1 MKEAGIRE
9 ARQNLTALIDEVRKG
24 HEVTITD
31 RGKPV
36 ARLVPP
42 RTPERTPFA
51 GLTEFRRR
59 MPVLSVAL
67 STTII
72 DDRVDDRID
81 DGVDD

>member
-9 ARQNLTALIDEVRKG
+9 ARQNLSALIDEVRKG

-42 RTPERTPFA
+42 RPAEAKPFRGRVA
-51 GLTEFRRR
+51 FRRR
-59 MPVLSVAL
+59 IPALVTPLSSAV
-67 STTII
+67 I
-72 DDRVDDRID
+72 DDRVDRS
-81 DGVDD
+81 